1 MTYRFNTTTTTT
13 TEMQYE
19 HRHSSHGTSRRHRS
33 KEHKKSEKHVY
44 YLFKNASERKSWAR
58 VERSQMIISGNA
70 LEKEL
75 ARSREVGKDAET
87 VMSLLPPTQLKHI
100 SKLRAELNEQE
111 ESSRYEWKVASLGQ
125 EKAIAGNTPSMWC
138 IMHREKKE
146 RTEKK
151 ERKEKKE
158 KKERTEKVSK
168 SSKHGSKTNDLPAL
182 THEELQQ
189 FFIQQYVVTAHTQCY
204 QPSYVQ
210 PGGTSPSSYNPAQ
223 PAVQEI
229 SSTPSIGGIY
239 SRYTSSESSV
249 DSDSHSSGYSSDAE
263 SVSSN
268 LTTASTASSS
278 SNSSVATP
286 QSPRA
291 PLRGILK
298 TKQPSDEVVIHNDAS
313 ENSEQDPLRYSSV
326 SKNPSAH
333 SYIGTAPHAMKDFT
347 ESREKGYL
355 AEYQLD
361 TASNV
366 TSSSATSRKTR
377 FSDEASFC
385 IAYDYESAEE
395 SEGDVYYREQEER
408 RRRKRR
414 TVEPGALAVSKYV
427 QYGSD

>member
-1 MTYRFNTTTTTT
+1 MTYRINTTTTTT
-13 TEMQYE
+13 TEMQCE
-19 HRHSSHGTSRRHRS
+19 HSHSSHGSSRRHRS
-33 KEHKKSEKHVY
+33 KGHKKSGKHVY
-44 YLFKNASERKSWAR
+44 YLFKNASERKPWAR
-58 VERSQMIISGNA
+58 AERSEMSISEED

-75 ARSREVGKDAET
+75 ARSREVGRDAET
-87 VMSLLPPTQLKHI
+87 VMSSLPPTQLKHI
-100 SKLRAELNEQE
+100 TRLQAELNEQ
-111 ESSRYEWKVASLGQ
+111 SSRYGWKVASLGQ
-125 EKAIAGNTPSMWC
+125 EKPIAGNTPSMWC

-146 RTEKK
+146 RAEKK

-189 FFIQQYVVTAHTQCY
+189 FFIQQYVVPSTQYY

-210 PGGTSPSSYNPAQ
+210 PGGVSESYYYPAQ
-223 PAVQEI
+223 PAVQEMT
-229 SSTPSIGGIY
+229 STPSIGGIY
-239 SRYTSSESSV
+239 SPYASSESSM

-278 SNSSVATP
+278 SNSSIATP
-286 QSPRA
+286 PPPRA

-298 TKQPSDEVVIHNDAS
+298 TKQPSYEVVIHNDS
-313 ENSEQDPLRYSSV
+313 SDTDCYSSV
-326 SKNPSAH
+326 IKNPSAH

-355 AEYQLD
+355 ADYQLD

-366 TSSSATSRKTR
+366 TSSSTSSRKTR

-385 IAYDYESAEE
+385 IAYDYCESAEE
-395 SEGDVYYREQEER
+395 SEGEVYREQAER

-414 TVEPGALAVSKYV
+414 ATEPGALAVSKYV

>member
-1 MTYRFNTTTTTT
+1 MTYRIETTT
-13 TEMQYE
+13 TEMQCAT
-19 HRHSSHGTSRRHRS
+19 RHSSHGSSRRHRS
-33 KEHKKSEKHVY
+33 KEHKKSEKHIY
-44 YLFKNASERKSWAR
+44 YLLKNASEKKAWAR
-58 VERSQMIISGNA
+58 AERSQMSISGED

-100 SKLRAELNEQE
+100 TKLQAELNEQE
-111 ESSRYEWKVASLGQ
+111 ESSRYEWKVASLGL
-125 EKAIAGNTPSMWC
+125 EKPISGSTPSMWC
-138 IMHREKKE
+138 ILHRERKE

-158 KKERTEKVSK
+158 KKEKKERTEKVSK
-168 SSKHGSKTNDLPAL
+168 SSRHGSKTNDLPAL

-189 FFIQQYVVTAHTQCY
+189 FFTQLYVAPSHTQY
-204 QPSYVQ
+204 NQPSYVQ
-210 PGGTSPSSYNPAQ
+210 PGGVNSSYYYPAQ
-223 PAVQEI
+223 PAVQEMT
-229 SSTPSIGGIY
+229 STPSIGGIY
-239 SRYTSSESSV
+239 SPYASSESSI

-268 LTTASTASSS
+268 LTTASTASSR
-278 SNSSVATP
+278 SNSSIVTP
-286 QSPRA
+286 PSPRA

-298 TKQPSDEVVIHNDAS
+298 IKQPSHEVVIQNDAF
-313 ENSEQDPLRYSSV
+313 ETSEQDFCYRSII
-326 SKNPSAH
+326 KNPSAH

-355 AEYQLD
+355 ADYQLD

-366 TSSSATSRKTR
+366 TSSSTSSRKTR

-385 IAYDYESAEE
+385 LAYDYYESAEE
-395 SEGDVYYREQEER
+395 SEEEYYREQEER
-408 RRRKRR
+408 RRRQRR
-414 TVEPGALAVSKYV
+414 ATEPGALAVSKYV